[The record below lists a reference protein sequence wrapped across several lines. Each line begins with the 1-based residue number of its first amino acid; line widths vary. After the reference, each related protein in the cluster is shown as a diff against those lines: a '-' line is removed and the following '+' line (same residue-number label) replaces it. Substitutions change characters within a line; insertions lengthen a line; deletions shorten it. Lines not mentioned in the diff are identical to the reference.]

1 LSSLGTPG
9 EHSRSR
15 ADLSRNSGAS
25 VRGHSD
31 SHDIVSVMI
40 TIVGDLLGGVFDLT
54 ATEELL
60 GVSLRVKDNTEGSC
74 HVDRSIVTVEENVL
88 SAISASVAVNVL
100 KSVRAVGLGVVDGV
114 VVVRLGNL
122 AQPGTH
128 SEELFSLASFLCL
141 KEIIFAAVT
150 VLVSLFDGVASL
162 VEDTSLLVN
171 FAGEVVVVVVASY
184 GGICG

>member
-1 LSSLGTPG
+1 
-9 EHSRSR
+9 
-15 ADLSRNSGAS
+15 
-25 VRGHSD
+25 
-31 SHDIVSVMI
+31 MI

-122 AQPGTH
+122 A
-128 SEELFSLASFLCL
+128 
-141 KEIIFAAVT
+141 
-150 VLVSLFDGVASL
+150 
-162 VEDTSLLVN
+162 
-171 FAGEVVVVVVASY
+171 
-184 GGICG
+184 